1 LPYQSAAGNLIELE
15 KLKKSFELRYLMPT
29 GYQMEQEKRDKRFD
43 LRNLI
48 PTHVSDGARKTQE
61 EF

>member
-1 LPYQSAAGNLIELE
+1 
-15 KLKKSFELRYLMPT
+15 MPT